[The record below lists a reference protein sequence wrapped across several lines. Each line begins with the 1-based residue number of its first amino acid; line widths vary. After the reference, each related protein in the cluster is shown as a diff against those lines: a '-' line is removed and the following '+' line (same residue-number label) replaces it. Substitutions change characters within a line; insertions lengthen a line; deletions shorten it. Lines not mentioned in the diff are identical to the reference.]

1 MIESRRVTLECQT
14 LKVRERVRRSFVID
28 LAGFRHLRIRQQG
41 GFVTRATSELYS
53 LWASLGHCFLATGQP
68 YGQPRAFDL
77 LCETMKIV
85 R

>member
-28 LAGFRHLRIRQQG
+28 LAGFRHLLIRQHG